1 MPPYA
6 AVWTTLSNSDWLE
19 RYRPDLAS
27 TITALPWVADGIAE
41 GERESVQEL
50 LYLATSYEATFG
62 VLMDK
67 PWVEDGLD
75 ELEAVVVP
83 NLRWVARQSDE
94 ASALRILGMPFLET
108 VEPADSAA
116 VQTLAVI
123 ASHGVE
129 LLSAVVDQVWAIDGL
144 DDFEREVVQRLGWI
158 AGEEEASAVEIARMP
173 FLEVLGPAD
182 DAAVESLWLLAHLQQ
197 QDFERVLAHP
207 TLSGGISDDWA
218 KIVAVLYGVSKTNP
232 QLIGTLLNPD
242 QVTMEERAIDLPLAG
257 MVDLSIIRTGPGA
270 ARSMDLL
277 EHAVRQAEAF
287 MGAPFPSGYVGW
299 LFGDAVTPSFAG
311 SNFGTHIASL
321 PKYDVDDGS
330 HGAGVTGAH
339 IAHEVAH
346 YYWSG
351 NSDWV
356 DEGTADLM
364 ASVSENARTGQP
376 IGVTNDP
383 CGYARTIADLENL
396 DFSRADGADSAFTCN
411 YAFGERLFA
420 DLYRSLGEERFRRGF
435 QNLYELSEA
444 EEDDGDTEVGM
455 GHVRTAFKMG
465 ADIAAPVVDVV
476 TARWYEGSEPYDA
489 SGRDI
494 RPVDPA
500 LRAANGRID
509 QAYVSTIR
517 GGTPGSS
524 FSAKTAKDWVW
535 LFLDYDYAVSEP
547 RDVQL
552 ELVDYFEDGFV
563 FDRRTVSFTAQPGY
577 SGGSWWLT
585 VGVPPSKRWAT
596 GQYWVYVYHE
606 GRKVAEVEY
615 EVTE

>member
-1 MPPYA
+1 M
-6 AVWTTLSNSDWLE
+6 
-19 RYRPDLAS
+19 AS
-27 TITALPWVADGIAE
+27 AITALPWVADGIDEAE
-41 GERESVQEL
+41 QESVQEL
-50 LYLATSYEATFG
+50 LYLATFYEATFG
-62 VLMDK
+62 ALVDK
-67 PWVEDGLD
+67 PWVADGFD
-75 ELEAVVVP
+75 ESEATVVQ
-83 NLRWVARQSDE
+83 NLRWAARQDE
-94 ASALRILGMPFLET
+94 AASLRIVGMPFLET
-108 VEPADSAA
+108 VEPADAA
-116 VQTLAVI
+116 AMRSLRLLLRFRPRESELVM
-123 ASHGVE
+123 SHPTI
-129 LLSAVVDQVWAIDGL
+129 IDGIT
-144 DDFEREVVQRLGWI
+144 DR
-158 AGEEEASAVEIARMP
+158 
-173 FLEVLGPAD
+173 
-182 DAAVESLWLLAHLQQ
+182 
-197 QDFERVLAHP
+197 
-207 TLSGGISDDWA
+207 WA
-218 KIVAVLYGVSKTNP
+218 KIVAVLYGVSQYNP
-232 QLIGTLLNPD
+232 RLIGTLLDPD

-257 MVDLSIIRTGPGA
+257 MIDLAIIRTGPGA

-277 EHAVRQAEAF
+277 EHGVLQAEAF

-330 HGAGVTGAH
+330 HGAEVTGAH

-351 NSDWV
+351 NIDWV

-396 DFSRADGADSAFTCN
+396 DFSRADGADSVFTCN

-500 LRAANGRID
+500 LRAVNGRID

-596 GQYWVYVYHE
+596 GRYWVYVYHE

-615 EVTE
+615 EVTA

>member
-1 MPPYA
+1 M
-6 AVWTTLSNSDWLE
+6 
-19 RYRPDLAS
+19 AS
-27 TITALPWVADGIAE
+27 AITALPWVADGIDEAE
-41 GERESVQEL
+41 QESVQEL
-50 LYLATSYEATFG
+50 LYLVTFYEATFG
-62 VLMDK
+62 ALVDK
-67 PWVEDGLD
+67 PWVADGFD
-75 ELEAVVVP
+75 ESEATVVQ
-83 NLRWVARQSDE
+83 NLRWAARQDE
-94 ASALRILGMPFLET
+94 AASLRIVGMPFLET
-108 VEPADSAA
+108 VEPADAA
-116 VQTLAVI
+116 AMEVLADLTAYGSGI
-123 ASHGVE
+123 
-129 LLSAVVDQVWAIDGL
+129 LSAVVTMPWVEGGL
-144 DDFEREVVQRLGWI
+144 DESEREVVRNLGWI
-158 AGEEEASAVEIARMP
+158 ADKDEAVALRIVGMP
-173 FLEVLGPAD
+173 FLETVEPAD
-182 DAAVESLWLLAHLQQ
+182 AAAMRSLQRLVWIKR
-197 QDFERVLAHP
+197 QDFERVMSHP
-207 TLSGGISDDWA
+207 TLSGGITDRWA
-218 KIVAVLYGVSKTNP
+218 KIVAVLYGVSQYNP
-232 QLIGTLLNPD
+232 RLIGTLLAPD

-257 MVDLSIIRTGPGA
+257 MVDLAIIRTGPGA

-277 EHAVRQAEAF
+277 EHAVRHAEAF
-287 MGAPFPSGYVGW
+287 MGVPFPTGYVGW

-330 HGAGVTGAH
+330 HGAEVTGAH

-351 NSDWV
+351 NIDWV

-396 DFSRADGADSAFTCN
+396 DFSRADGADSVFTCN

-500 LRAANGRID
+500 LRAVNGRID